1 VEVGAIGLGTAITML
16 ISSSVVDLTGV
27 LFAGV
32 IAIDGF
38 FIIPYKRQQAK
49 SRFREKIEAVRQNLS
64 RVLTTQFNSEA
75 DRTLTRLKEG
85 VAPYFRFVRGEK
97 ERLASVEQALAKA
110 DAQLKELQA
119 RVVKVF
125 GDR

>member
-1 VEVGAIGLGTAITML
+1 VI
-16 ISSSVVDLTGV
+16 DLTGV

-32 IAIDGF
+32 IAIVGF
-38 FIIPYKRQQAK
+38 FIIPFKRQQAK
-49 SRFREKIEAVRQNLS
+49 SRFREKIETVRQNLS

-75 DRTLTRLKEG
+75 DRTIHRLKEG

-110 DAQLKELQA
+110 DEQLDGLQA
-119 RVVKVF
+119 RIVKVF
-125 GDR
+125 GDK